1 MRDETMPDGKWEFN
15 ADVASVFGDM
25 LSRSIPGLSDLRN
38 QIKFIVA
45 HTMPLG
51 GSILEI
57 GCSDGQQIES
67 IKELE
72 DQISIIKIYGI
83 DNSQEM
89 LEIADE
95 KCGDYAKLMNHD
107 ISKGM
112 PRFIGGPLKYDLILC
127 VLTLQFIP
135 VELRPKI
142 LKFIKNSI
150 RNGGRFIFVEKVIFP
165 DDDTQTLMTKVYHAI
180 KMQNGYTL
188 EQVVAKNESLRNVLV
203 SQTIESNEQML
214 KAAGFTSV
222 STFWQNTAFVGWVAS

>member
-1 MRDETMPDGKWEFN
+1 MRDETMPDGKWKFN

-38 QIKFIVA
+38 QIKFIVG

-72 DQISIIKIYGI
+72 NEISIIKIYGI

-89 LEIADE
+89 LDIAHG

-107 ISKGM
+107 ITKGM

-165 DDDTQTLMTKVYHAI
+165 DDDTQTLLTKVYHAI

>member
-1 MRDETMPDGKWEFN
+1 MRDETLPDGKWEFN
-15 ADVASVFGDM
+15 ADVASVFEDM

-38 QIKFIVA
+38 QIKFIVG

-72 DQISIIKIYGI
+72 NEISIIKIYGV

-89 LEIADE
+89 LDIADA

-107 ISKGM
+107 ITKGM

-135 VELRPKI
+135 IELRPKI
-142 LKFIKNSI
+142 LKSIKNSV

-165 DDDTQTLMTKVYHAI
+165 DDEAQTLLTKVYHAI

-188 EQVVAKNESLRNVLV
+188 EQVIAKNESLRNVLV
-203 SQTIESNEQML
+203 SQTIESNTQML